1 MGSGG
6 SNALWS
12 SRNSVAGALAL
23 AGYVP
28 ANGYVIAQVQCA
40 NKLSVRVVFTV
51 TAIWPCL
58 HLSRHVANCLGVI
71 WSSLTGN

>member
-1 MGSGG
+1 MLYGRQEIRLPIRTLRDAS
-6 SNALWS
+6 
-12 SRNSVAGALAL
+12 
-23 AGYVP
+23 